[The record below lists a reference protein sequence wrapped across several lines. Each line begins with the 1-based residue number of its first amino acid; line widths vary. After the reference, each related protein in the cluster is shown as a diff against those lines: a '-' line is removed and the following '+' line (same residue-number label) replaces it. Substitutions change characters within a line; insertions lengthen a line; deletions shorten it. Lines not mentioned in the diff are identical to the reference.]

1 MKIKL
6 RGVRQVLITGEFIRL
21 DALLKFASV
30 ASSGGEAKALIQSGD
45 VFVRGEPCL
54 QRGRKIRHGDV
65 VRYGGDSLLVKQ
77 ENYDS
82 K

>member
-6 RGVRQVLITGEFIRL
+6 RGVRQILITGDFIRL
-21 DALLKFASV
+21 DALLKYASV
-30 ASSGGEAKALIQSGD
+30 ASSGGEAKAMIQNGD

-54 QRGRKIRHGDV
+54 QRGRKIKHGEV
-65 VRYGGDSLLVKQ
+65 VRYGSDSLLVKQ
-77 ENYDS
+77 EDYDS